1 MPIYKIEV
9 SFRTDEE
16 LTGDELDALAVACFV
31 QVDDPADYTGENK
44 RARFVTCDV
53 EVDTTAKMGYAEL
66 RQYKG
71 DN

>member
-31 QVDDPADYTGENK
+31 QVEDPADYTGENK
-44 RARFVTCDV
+44 RARFITRDV
-53 EVDTTAKMGYAEL
+53 EVDTTARMAYAEI

-71 DN
+71 GK

>member
-16 LTGDELDALAVACFV
+16 LTGDELDALAIACFV
-31 QVDDPADYTGENK
+31 QVEDPADYTGENK
-44 RARFVTCDV
+44 RARFVTRDV
-53 EVDTTAKMGYAEL
+53 EVDTTARMAYAEL

-71 DN
+71 RK